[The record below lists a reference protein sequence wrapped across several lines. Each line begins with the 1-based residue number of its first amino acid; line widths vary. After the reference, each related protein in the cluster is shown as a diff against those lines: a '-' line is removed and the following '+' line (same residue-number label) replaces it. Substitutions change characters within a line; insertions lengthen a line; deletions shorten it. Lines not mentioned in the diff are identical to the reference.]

1 MQKKNWYPLDNA
13 AKIYPPNTTEA
24 SPFVFSFTARLASEV
39 DPEVLQKAVNLSL
52 EVMPTFKTR
61 LKRGIFWYYLE
72 RNNKVATVKPQ
83 PAHYLKQ
90 ITPES
95 NNGYMFE
102 VFYRKNT
109 VTINLHHSL
118 TDGTGG
124 TNFFLEILFEYFKLM
139 GYDVESEGV
148 IRPSA
153 APHAYEE
160 SEDTFR
166 VFDKKLKN
174 NSEKE
179 YSAYKFKGTP
189 FSHDGYGIVCGVCK
203 VDQLK
208 ALAKQYGATVTEYL
222 AALYMYVIYETCLQ
236 GKPEKNKRVQILVPI
251 NLRKRFSSNTVRNF
265 SLFVRL
271 KHDFHNEI
279 SFEECIEL
287 CKKQLAEGS
296 TTEKIEQLIHSNVK
310 LEKNPFM
317 KIIPLFLKD
326 IAMRLVY
333 RRVGENLQSGDL
345 SNIGL
350 IKTPESFSKYLKDI
364 AFVIG
369 PTASAQQNITVIGY
383 NGKIYISSARGYV
396 ETRIEREL
404 FKRLAKNGVELTIY
418 SNYWESEV

>member
-1 MQKKNWYPLDNA
+1 MKTEFRVT
-13 AKIYPPNTTEA
+13 AKTVSEA
-24 SPFVFSFTARLASEV
+24 YT
-39 DPEVLQKAVNLSL
+39 KAIELYSSL
-52 EVMPTFKTR
+52 
-61 LKRGIFWYYLE
+61 G
-72 RNNKVATVKPQ
+72 
-83 PAHYLKQ
+83 
-90 ITPES
+90 
-95 NNGYMFE
+95 
-102 VFYRKNT
+102 
-109 VTINLHHSL
+109 
-118 TDGTGG
+118 
-124 TNFFLEILFEYFKLM
+124 EISYE
-139 GYDVESEGV
+139 VESEGV

-208 ALAKQYGATVTEYL
+208 AVAKKYNATITEYL

-279 SFEECIEL
+279 SFDECVEL

-296 TTEKIEQLIHSNVK
+296 TTQKIEELIHSNVK
-310 LEKNPFM
+310 LEKNPLM
-317 KIIPLFLKD
+317 KIIPLFWKARAFPITIVVL
-326 IAMRLVY
+326 IF
-333 RRVGENLQSGDL
+333 RRRHL
-345 SNIGL
+345 
-350 IKTPESFSKYLKDI
+350 
-364 AFVIG
+364 FV
-369 PTASAQQNITVIGY
+369 
-383 NGKIYISSARGYV
+383 K
-396 ETRIEREL
+396 
-404 FKRLAKNGVELTIY
+404 
-418 SNYWESEV
+418 